1 MPPAALLLSPSLAA
15 LPQQRWRLRPGQHL
29 LHRQWDDEFV
39 VFNNLSGD
47 CHLLDEAGFAVLGIL
62 QPAGA
67 AGLTLAALAA
77 ALAEQFDDVYAQSLH
92 EVEPVLAGLKAC
104 ELIEACR

>member
-1 MPPAALLLSPSLAA
+1 MIPSSLAA
-15 LPQQRWRLRPGQHL
+15 LPQQRWRLRPGQQL

-47 CHLLDEAGFAVLGIL
+47 CHLLDEAGFAVLGML
-62 QPAGA
+62 QPASA

-77 ALAEQFDDVYAQSLH
+77 ALAEQFDDIDAASLH
-92 EVEPVLAGLKAC
+92 DVETVLAGLTAC
-104 ELIEACR
+104 ELTEVCR